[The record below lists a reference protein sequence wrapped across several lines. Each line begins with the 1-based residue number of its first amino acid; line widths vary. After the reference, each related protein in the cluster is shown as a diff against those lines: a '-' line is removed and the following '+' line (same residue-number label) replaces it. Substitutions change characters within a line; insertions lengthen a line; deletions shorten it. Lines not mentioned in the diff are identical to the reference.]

1 MTDKLKNIQQIQP
14 PKGTRD
20 FLPDAMI
27 LRRNVMETIR
37 QCFALY
43 GFSEIDSPVF
53 EYFELLSRKCGEEI
67 EKEIYTFHDK
77 ADRKLGLRFE
87 FTSPLGRY
95 YASNNAKLTKPFK
108 RYVIGKVYRYENTQ
122 NGRYREF
129 YQADA
134 DIIGV
139 YSMLAELELID
150 LAVFTLEKL
159 GLNNYEIHLNN
170 RKILDGIIEA
180 SGIPV
185 NRKEAA
191 LRILDKLSKIG
202 EDKVIKEFIDN
213 DLTEENYKSFI
224 DLVNYNNINNNNNNN
239 NNNNVKNA
247 DDNDNI
253 DNINKN
259 VNTELESSSILF
271 LEYLK
276 EKLKNSDKALE
287 GINEL
292 VSIFENSSKFNLDKY
307 LRFDPLLVRGLGY
320 YTGPIF
326 EIKSL
331 DVNIGSFAAG
341 GRYDNLI
348 ELYGAR
354 PEGACGLS
362 FGVDRII
369 DIIQEK
375 NPDYINN
382 LPSPIKVFIA
392 YLDSNEKLIDYSFNI
407 AKLLR
412 INNITCEIN
421 LNEKLNISKQL
432 KYANNKKIPYTIVI
446 GADELKENKIKL
458 KDMKKAEESFISLKD
473 AIKILK

>member
-1 MTDKLKNIQQIQP
+1 MSDNFKSIQQVQP

-20 FLPDAMI
+20 FLPNAMI
-27 LRRNVMETIR
+27 LRRNIIEKIR
-37 QCFALY
+37 KCFELY

-67 EKEIYTFHDK
+67 EKEIYTFKDK

-95 YASNNAKLTKPFK
+95 YASNNSKLTKPFK
-108 RYVIGKVYRYENTQ
+108 RYIIGKVYRYENTQ

-134 DIIGV
+134 DIVGV
-139 YSMLAELELID
+139 YSMFAELELMD

-170 RKILDGIIEA
+170 RKILDGIIEL
-180 SGIPV
+180 SGIPADK
-185 NRKEAA
+185 KEAA

-202 EDKVIKEFIDN
+202 ENKTVKEFIEN
-213 DLTEENYKSFI
+213 GLTEENYKSFI
-224 DLVNYNNINNNNNNN
+224 NLVNGSSFAEEINAANYDDGDTENNP
-239 NNNNVKNA
+239 
-247 DDNDNI
+247 NI
-253 DNINKN
+253 IF
-259 VNTELESSSILF
+259 LES
-271 LEYLK
+271 LK
-276 EKLKNSDKALE
+276 EKLKNNAQSLE

-292 VSIFENSSKFNLDKY
+292 IDIFKNSNKFKIGKY
-307 LRFDPLLVRGLGY
+307 LKFDPLLVRGLGY

-341 GRYDNLI
+341 GRYDNLL

-369 DIIQEK
+369 DIINAK
-375 NPDYINN
+375 NPYYIDE
-382 LPSPIKVFIA
+382 LPSSTKVFVA
-392 YLDSNEKLIDYSFNI
+392 YLEPDEKIIDYAFNV
-407 AKLLR
+407 AKELR
-412 INNITCEIN
+412 ANGITSEIN

-432 KYANNKKIPYTIVI
+432 KYADSRNIGYAVVI
-446 GADELKENKIKL
+446 GSNELFENKIKL
-458 KDMKKAEESFISLKD
+458 KDMKKAEEFFVS
-473 AIKILK
+473 IKEAVEILK